1 MLSLLSLIRRPG
13 FSDWASRAPLLGWV
27 VRRQARRVFD
37 LMSGFVYTQTLLA
50 CEQFGWLEA
59 LQESDRSIA
68 QLASIGGLT
77 DDRTRLLVKAACAV
91 GLFKLRSD
99 VVALSLT
106 GCVIAQQPGLRAL
119 IRHHRL
125 FYEDLVEPA
134 QLLRDADPGT
144 RLRQFWRYVETRGV
158 GEPNGEVSP
167 SALAQTAEYSALMT
181 ATQDMIVS
189 QVLASVRFH
198 STDSLL
204 DVGGG
209 QGRFAAKIRA
219 AHPGIRTHVFDLPG
233 VRTAGDCEPMER
245 TEGDFFRDP
254 LPLGFKTVSLV
265 RVLYDH
271 PDDWVLRLLEKVRSY
286 LAPQRGRL
294 IVAEPMSSDG
304 RANPMAE
311 AYFGFYLLAMRGG
324 RPRSQSELAGL
335 LQQAG
340 FTQVQ
345 ARPTPLPMQ
354 CSVIEAVV

>member
-1 MLSLLSLIRRPG
+1 MLSLSSLIRRPG
-13 FSDWASRAPLLGWV
+13 FSDWASRSPLLGWL

-59 LQESDRSIA
+59 LQESDRSIT
-68 QLASIGGLT
+68 QLASLSGLT
-77 DDRTRLLVKAACAV
+77 VDRARLLVRAACAI
-91 GLFKLRSD
+91 GLFKLRAD
-99 VVALSLT
+99 VVTLSLT
-106 GCVIAQQPGLRAL
+106 GCVIAQQSGLRAL
-119 IRHHRL
+119 VRHHRL
-125 FYEDLVEPA
+125 FYEDLLDPTG
-134 QLLRDADPGT
+134 LLRNPDPGT
-144 RLRQFWRYVETRGV
+144 RLRQFWRYVETRGA
-158 GEPNGEVSP
+158 GERGGEVSP

-189 QVLASVRFH
+189 QVLASIRFH
-198 STDSLL
+198 SSDSLL

-209 QGRFAAKIRA
+209 QGRFAAKIRVT
-219 AHPGIRTHVFDLPG
+219 HPGIRTHVFDLPG
-233 VRTAGDCEPMER
+233 VQTAEDCEPMER

-254 LPLGFKTVSLV
+254 FPVGFNTVSLV

-304 RANPMAE
+304 RENPMAE

-324 RPRSQSELAGL
+324 RPRSQTELSSL
-335 LQQAG
+335 LRQAG

-345 ARPTPLPMQ
+345 PRSTPLPMQ
-354 CSVIEAVV
+354 CSVIEAAV